1 MSPSAPTERDPRERF
16 FEQFA
21 EDFDAAMNRYDL
33 ERRLDL
39 VETALRPV
47 AGTDAGARPL
57 LLDAGSGT
65 GWFSRRAVALGFEV
79 VALDLGPQLLRQV
92 RAKCDVRCVA
102 GSILE
107 LPFET
112 GRFDAV
118 LSSEVIEHTP
128 DPLAAVHEI
137 ARVLRPGG
145 LLVLT
150 CPNRAWHWSVRLA
163 NRLGI
168 RPYEGLENWPRY
180 GALAQSAR
188 EAGLEIERHFGFH
201 ALPFQLPRAPRWLPV
216 LDRWLRF
223 ASRWMINQGLVA
235 RRVGAPTSAEH
246 PPKRKGDSSGR
257 SRSENPAS

>member
-1 MSPSAPTERDPRERF
+1 MSPNAPKERDSRELF

-21 EDFDAAMNRYDL
+21 EDFDTAMNRYDL
-33 ERRLDL
+33 ERRLG
-39 VETALRPV
+39 VIEKALRPV
-47 AGTDAGARPL
+47 ADADGPAL

-65 GWFSRRAVALGFEV
+65 GWFSQRTAALGFEV
-79 VALDLGPQLLRQV
+79 VALDLGPRLLRQV
-92 RAKCDVRCVA
+92 RAKCDVHCVA
-102 GSILE
+102 GSVLE

-163 NRLGI
+163 SRLGL

-180 GALAQSAR
+180 GDLARTAR
-188 EAGLEIERHFGFH
+188 DAGLEIGHHFGFH
-201 ALPFQLPRAPRWLPV
+201 ALPFQLPGAPRWLPA
-216 LDRWLRF
+216 LDRWLGF
-223 ASRWMINQGLVA
+223 AGRWMINQGLVA
-235 RRVGAPTSAEH
+235 RRVGVPTSAQ
-246 PPKRKGDSSGR
+246 DS
-257 SRSENPAS
+257 